1 MNQTAQRLQTLKD
14 RPALIYSGVLVL
26 GCVLLLLSWLLFI
39 FGMIE
44 YVVQDFKQ
52 DINHAA
58 IELHQSTNRA
68 TGRSAVSTLDAIPL
82 SLILYA
88 ISSLSFFL
96 MGGFCA
102 VWGIKG
108 FLRLRKMQIKA
119 LMAAQALKKD
129 SGT

>member
-44 YVVQDFKQ
+44 YVVLDFKQ

-58 IELHQSTNRA
+58 IELHQSTNRV
-68 TGRSAVSTLDAIPL
+68 TGKSAVSTLDVMPL

-102 VWGIKG
+102 
-108 FLRLRKMQIKA
+108 A
-119 LMAAQALKKD
+119 
-129 SGT
+129 

>member
-44 YVVQDFKQ
+44 YVVLDFKQ

-68 TGRSAVSTLDAIPL
+68 TGKSIMSTLDVMPL

-102 VWGIKG
+102 AWGTKG

-119 LMAAQALKKD
+119 FMAAQALKQE
-129 SGT
+129 SEA